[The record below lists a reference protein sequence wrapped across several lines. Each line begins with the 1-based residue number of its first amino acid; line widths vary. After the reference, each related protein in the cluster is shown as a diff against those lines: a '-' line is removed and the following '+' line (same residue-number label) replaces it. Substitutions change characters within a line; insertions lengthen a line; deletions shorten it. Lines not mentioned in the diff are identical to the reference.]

1 MFKKTGKRHGPEK
14 LLSNTRRVFCIFIP
28 FLPLSKNLP
37 PIQYG
42 CYNRERAYWS
52 FLSLLYTLK
61 YAIFAEQA
69 PYQGF
74 ALDPL
79 GALGCP
85 QTPRPN
91 VVLPLQVR
99 YSYAPEICCQLFCR
113 LFVFLVPM
121 SQRKLF
127 AEQDYWLSELWAEL
141 WAVGIMLRTKNVGVM
156 GCRSYGL
163 SE

>member
-1 MFKKTGKRHGPEK
+1 MYFHT
-14 LLSNTRRVFCIFIP
+14 IP
-28 FLPLSKNLP
+28 PSIQKFS

-42 CYNRERAYWS
+42 CYNRERDYWS
-52 FLSLLYTLK
+52 FLSLFYTLK
-61 YAIFAEQA
+61 YAIFAELQGSFAPCA
-69 PYQGF
+69 PYQDF

-79 GALGCP
+79 GALGVP

-127 AEQDYWLSELWAEL
+127 AEQDYWLSELWGVGIMGCRSNGLSEL
-141 WAVGIMLRTKNVGVM
+141 WAVGIMLRTRNTI
-156 GCRSYGL
+156 
-163 SE
+163 